1 MRSYSLFLKN
11 MLNNIYIWYWYDKL
25 FSPPVMFT
33 MVNRLHNTKNL
44 SDFIVD
50 YMLAK
55 IHNGLEDGEAPVELV
70 EEVAVK
76 LGTYGTP
83 QACLLAIHLSNYT
96 GVKYSEKTNEVLRH
110 AACEFKCKPFLL
122 LDRTIE
128 IVRGKYF

>member
-1 MRSYSLFLKN
+1 
-11 MLNNIYIWYWYDKL
+11 
-25 FSPPVMFT
+25 
-33 MVNRLHNTKNL
+33 MVNRLHNAKNL
-44 SDFIVD
+44 SDSIVD
-50 YMLAK
+50 YMLSK
-55 IHNGLEDGEAPVELV
+55 IHNGIEDGEVPSELV
-70 EEVAVK
+70 EQVAVK

>member
-1 MRSYSLFLKN
+1 
-11 MLNNIYIWYWYDKL
+11 
-25 FSPPVMFT
+25 
-33 MVNRLHNTKNL
+33 MVNRLSTVIL
-44 SDFIVD
+44 SDSIID

-55 IHNGLEDGEAPVELV
+55 THNGIEDGEVPSELV
-70 EEVAVK
+70 EQVAVK

-110 AACEFKCKPFLL
+110 AACEFKCKPSFS

>member
-1 MRSYSLFLKN
+1 
-11 MLNNIYIWYWYDKL
+11 
-25 FSPPVMFT
+25 
-33 MVNRLHNTKNL
+33 MVNRLSAVNL

-50 YMLAK
+50 HMLNIISK
-55 IHNGLEDGEAPVELV
+55 TIIDGEDEVPIELV
-70 EEVAVK
+70 EQVAVQ

-96 GVKYSEKTNEVLRH
+96 GAKYSEKTNEVLRH
-110 AACEFKCKPFLL
+110 AACEFKCKSSLA